1 MKAAGPAA
9 LIAAEQAEDAGS
21 ECPYGRIEPGRGTD
35 RVAHRH
41 RERRGF
47 DLEHV
52 AGLRLD
58 TLAERQRRGAEKMDV
73 DIAGAAEAGIFEMVV
88 FEVADRVRHIRL
100 TRDEGLFPDRLAV
113 AHDAAGAFD
122 MIGGRA
128 ETGRASCRERVWQ
141 YVCISVGA

>member
-58 TLAERQRRGAEKMDV
+58 TLAERQRRGVEKMDV
-73 DIAGAAEAGIFEMVV
+73 RSEEHTSELQSLMRISYAV
-88 FEVADRVRHIRL
+88 FCL
-100 TRDEGLFPDRLAV
+100 KKKKTRNQTSTSQTNN
-113 AHDAAGAFD
+113 H
-122 MIGGRA
+122 
-128 ETGRASCRERVWQ
+128 TTKT
-141 YVCISVGA
+141 